1 MTGIPA
7 SAAGG
12 PSGGRGTGSR
22 ALPGTAQA
30 GPVAGRAVPG
40 GVAAREAGGRAS
52 GASGVSGDGA
62 PPAAGSGVPEA
73 GAASGAGGVPGAESG
88 DAPGTRGDEGLT
100 AAHGTVADGSAV
112 SADAGPPGGAKPA
125 RGGKLAAAA
134 VNQASVWNVA
144 NLLTMLRLILV
155 PAFVALML
163 ADGGYDPAW
172 RSVAW
177 AAFAIAMITDL
188 FDGHLARAY
197 NLVTDFGKIADPI
210 ADKAIMGAALIC
222 LSVLGDLPWW
232 VTAVILGRE
241 LGITLLRFLVIRYGV
256 IPASR
261 GGKLKT
267 LTQGVAVGMYVLALT
282 GPLATLRFWVMAA
295 AVVLTVV
302 TGLDYV
308 RQAIVLRRR
317 GIAERRAALKET
329 EA

>member
-1 MTGIPA
+1 MTGVPA

-12 PSGGRGTGSR
+12 SAR
-22 ALPGTAQA
+22 AKATAPA
-30 GPVAGRAVPG
+30 ADVSDAPDVPG
-40 GVAAREAGGRAS
+40 
-52 GASGVSGDGA
+52 
-62 PPAAGSGVPEA
+62 
-73 GAASGAGGVPGAESG
+73 ASGAGVSAAVTGRSSSSSSSG
-88 DAPGTRGDEGLT
+88 PATGSDT
-100 AAHGTVADGSAV
+100 DGSAGK
-112 SADAGPPGGAKPA
+112 AQ
-125 RGGKLAAAA
+125 RGKKIAAAA
-134 VNQASVWNVA
+134 VNQASVWNIA

-155 PAFVALML
+155 PGFVALML

-172 RSVAW
+172 RSLAW

-188 FDGHLARAY
+188 FDGHLARTY

-222 LSVLGDLPWW
+222 LSYLGDLPWW
-232 VTAVILGRE
+232 VTIVILGRE
-241 LGITLLRFLVIRYGV
+241 LGITLLRFIVIRYGV

-282 GPLATLRFWVMAA
+282 GWLATLRWWVMAA

-308 RQAIVLRRR
+308 RQAIVLRRQ
-317 GIAERRAALKET
+317 GIAARRAAAQET
-329 EA
+329 TEENQA

>member
-1 MTGIPA
+1 MTGVPA

-12 PSGGRGTGSR
+12 S
-22 ALPGTAQA
+22 
-30 GPVAGRAVPG
+30 
-40 GVAAREAGGRAS
+40 S
-52 GASGVSGDGA
+52 GAHGA
-62 PPAAGSGVPEA
+62 AA
-73 GAASGAGGVPGAESG
+73 GAASRRPGADRAAGAPRASRASGSGGAGRLA
-88 DAPGTRGDEGLT
+88 
-100 AAHGTVADGSAV
+100 GS
-112 SADAGPPGGAKPA
+112 GGADRSAAGQGGDRPP
-125 RGGKLAAAA
+125 RGGKIAAAA

-144 NLLTMLRLILV
+144 NLLTMVRLLLV
-155 PAFVALML
+155 PGFVALML

-172 RSVAW
+172 RSLAW

-188 FDGHLARAY
+188 FDGHLARRY
-197 NLVTDFGKIADPI
+197 DLVTDFGKIADPI

-232 VTAVILGRE
+232 VTGVILGRE

-282 GPLATLRFWVMAA
+282 GWLATLRFWVMAA
-295 AVVLTVV
+295 AVVLTVA

-317 GIAERRAALKET
+317 GIAERREALEES

>member
-1 MTGIPA
+1 MTGVPA

-12 PSGGRGTGSR
+12 SSSARRTGPRGTSG
-22 ALPGTAQA
+22 PAQEPA
-30 GPVAGRAVPG
+30 GRTNPGRAVERGAAVRGATDRGTPDRGTTDRGTTDRGSAERGSADG
-40 GVAAREAGGRAS
+40 G
-52 GASGVSGDGA
+52 
-62 PPAAGSGVPEA
+62 AAG
-73 GAASGAGGVPGAESG
+73 
-88 DAPGTRGDEGLT
+88 
-100 AAHGTVADGSAV
+100 
-112 SADAGPPGGAKPA
+112 
-125 RGGKLAAAA
+125 RGGKIAAAA

-144 NLLTMLRLILV
+144 NLLTMLRLLLV

-163 ADGGYDPAW
+163 GNGGYDPAW
-172 RSVAW
+172 RSFAW

-188 FDGHLARAY
+188 FDGHLARTY

-222 LSVLGDLPWW
+222 LSALGDLPWW

-241 LGITLLRFLVIRYGV
+241 LGITVLRFVVIRYGV

-267 LTQGVAVGMYVLALT
+267 LTQGIAVGMYVLALT

-295 AVVLTVV
+295 AVVLTVA

-308 RQAIVLRRR
+308 KQAIVLRRR
-317 GIAERRAALKET
+317 GIAERRAALEGT

>member
-1 MTGIPA
+1 MTGVPA

-12 PSGGRGTGSR
+12 S
-22 ALPGTAQA
+22 
-30 GPVAGRAVPG
+30 
-40 GVAAREAGGRAS
+40 S
-52 GASGVSGDGA
+52 GAHGA
-62 PPAAGSGVPEA
+62 AA
-73 GAASGAGGVPGAESG
+73 GAASGAVAGTAGRAAPGASHSHGEQSATTG
-88 DAPGTRGDEGLT
+88 
-100 AAHGTVADGSAV
+100 AAGRTGP
-112 SADAGPPGGAKPA
+112 ADAADAATGGQAAVKPA

-144 NLLTMLRLILV
+144 NLLTMLRLVLV
-155 PAFVALML
+155 PGFVVLML
-163 ADGGYDPAW
+163 AGGGYDPAW
-172 RSVAW
+172 RSLAW

-188 FDGHLARAY
+188 FDGHLARRY
-197 NLVTDFGKIADPI
+197 DLVTDFGKIADPI

-222 LSVLGDLPWW
+222 LSALGDLPWW

-267 LTQGVAVGMYVLALT
+267 LTQGVAVGMYVLVLT
-282 GPLATLRFWVMAA
+282 GWLATVRFWVMAV

-308 RQAIVLRRR
+308 KQAIVLRRR
-317 GIAERRAALKET
+317 GIAGSGKALE
-329 EA
+329 ESEG

>member
-1 MTGIPA
+1 MTGVPA

-12 PSGGRGTGSR
+12 SSGAHGARGH
-22 ALPGTAQA
+22 
-30 GPVAGRAVPG
+30 
-40 GVAAREAGGRAS
+40 AAADGAAPKASSSAPKAS
-52 GASGVSGDGA
+52 GSA
-62 PPAAGSGVPEA
+62 PGSGPA
-73 GAASGAGGVPGAESG
+73 G
-88 DAPGTRGDEGLT
+88 DT
-100 AAHGTVADGSAV
+100 
-112 SADAGPPGGAKPA
+112 KPV

-144 NLLTMLRLILV
+144 NLLTMLRLVLV
-155 PAFVALML
+155 PGFVALML
-163 ADGGYDPAW
+163 ANGGYDPAW
-172 RSVAW
+172 RSLAW

-188 FDGHLARAY
+188 FDGHLARTY

-222 LSVLGDLPWW
+222 LSALGDLPWW

-282 GPLATLRFWVMAA
+282 GWLATLRFWVMAA

-308 RQAIVLRRR
+308 RQAIVLRRQ
-317 GIAERRAALKET
+317 GIAERAAALEEKE
-329 EA
+329 A

>member
-12 PSGGRGTGSR
+12 SS
-22 ALPGTAQA
+22 
-30 GPVAGRAVPG
+30 
-40 GVAAREAGGRAS
+40 AAR
-52 GASGVSGDGA
+52 GASGPG
-62 PPAAGSGVPEA
+62 GS
-73 GAASGAGGVPGAESG
+73 
-88 DAPGTRGDEGLT
+88 
-100 AAHGTVADGSAV
+100 
-112 SADAGPPGGAKPA
+112 GPPGLTGARAAKGSSGQQAPRNDADTSGDQEGARRA
-125 RGGKLAAAA
+125 RGGKLTAAA

-144 NLLTMLRLILV
+144 NLLTMLRLLLV
-155 PAFVALML
+155 PGFVALML
-163 ADGGYDPAW
+163 AEGGYDPAW
-172 RSVAW
+172 RSLAW

-188 FDGHLARAY
+188 FDGHLARTY

-222 LSVLGDLPWW
+222 LSGLGDLPWW
-232 VTAVILGRE
+232 VTVVILGRE

-282 GPLATLRFWVMAA
+282 GWLATLRYWVMAA
-295 AVVLTVV
+295 AIVLTVV

-317 GIAERRAALKET
+317 GIAERRAAPE
-329 EA
+329 EAQG

>member
-1 MTGIPA
+1 MTGVPA

-12 PSGGRGTGSR
+12 
-22 ALPGTAQA
+22 
-30 GPVAGRAVPG
+30 
-40 GVAAREAGGRAS
+40 AS
-52 GASGVSGDGA
+52 GARR
-62 PPAAGSGVPEA
+62 AAA
-73 GAASGAGGVPGAESG
+73 GAAAATPAASAVRSAEGGAPGASAGVGDGGTAGAVSGAGEVVPGEDSG
-88 DAPGTRGDEGLT
+88 LDAQGEERTP
-100 AAHGTVADGSAV
+100 
-112 SADAGPPGGAKPA
+112 
-125 RGGKLAAAA
+125 RGGKIAAAA
-134 VNQASVWNVA
+134 VNQASVWNIA
-144 NLLTMLRLILV
+144 NLLTMLRLVLV

-172 RSVAW
+172 RSLAW

-210 ADKAIMGAALIC
+210 ADKAIMGAALVC
-222 LSVLGDLPWW
+222 LSALGDLPWW
-232 VTAVILGRE
+232 VTGVILGRE
-241 LGITLLRFLVIRYGV
+241 LGVTLLRFWVIRYGV

-282 GPLATLRFWVMAA
+282 GWLATLRWWVMAA

-308 RQAIVLRRR
+308 KQAIVLRRQ
-317 GIAERRAALKET
+317 GIAERKAALEEKQ
-329 EA
+329 A